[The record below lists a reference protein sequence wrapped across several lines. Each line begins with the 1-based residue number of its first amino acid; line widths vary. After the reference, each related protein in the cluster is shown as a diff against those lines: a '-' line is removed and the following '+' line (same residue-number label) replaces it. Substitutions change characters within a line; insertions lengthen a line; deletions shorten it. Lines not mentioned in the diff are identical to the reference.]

1 MSTEN
6 LEGISNWHGNTARTG
21 GELEVPWTERRS
33 GERDGR
39 RLLELAEAAER
50 YAGESAA
57 VREEVEDRT
66 HCDSDVLY
74 LNNAGV
80 TEAAVYNPGSIVAV
94 PPPEICTISNACSWK
109 LSVSDAITDRYREM
123 VKRIEEQDRVI
134 AELKGII
141 ENLQDIV
148 YRQKLDKEAETLVL

>member
-6 LEGISNWHGNTARTG
+6 LERISNGHGSTARTG
-21 GELEVPWTERRS
+21 GELEATWTERRS
-33 GERDGR
+33 GERDVR
-39 RLLELAEAAER
+39 RLLELAEATER
-50 YAGESAA
+50 YAEESAA
-57 VREEVEDRT
+57 VREEAESRVT
-66 HCDSDVLY
+66 APAVQDSDSVWTDELT
-74 LNNAGV
+74 V
-80 TEAAVYNPGSIVAV
+80 NPGSVV
-94 PPPEICTISNACSWK
+94 VDPSDLCTISSACSWE

-123 VKRIEEQDRVI
+123 VKRIEEQDRTI

>member
-6 LEGISNWHGNTARTG
+6 LERISNGHGSTAYTG

-33 GERDGR
+33 GELDGR
-39 RLLELAEAAER
+39 RLLELAEATER
-50 YAGESAA
+50 YAEESAV
-57 VREEVEDRT
+57 VREEAESRVMAPAVQ
-66 HCDSDVLY
+66 DSDSVWTDELT
-74 LNNAGV
+74 V
-80 TEAAVYNPGSIVAV
+80 NPGSVV
-94 PPPEICTISNACSWK
+94 VDPSDLCTISSACSWE

-123 VKRIEEQDRVI
+123 AKRIEEQDRTI
-134 AELKGII
+134 AEMKYVI

>member
-6 LEGISNWHGNTARTG
+6 LERISNGHGSTACTG

-39 RLLELAEAAER
+39 RLLELAEATER
-50 YAGESAA
+50 YAEESAA
-57 VREEVEDRT
+57 ARDEAESRVTTPAVQ
-66 HCDSDVLY
+66 DSDSVWTDELT
-74 LNNAGV
+74 V
-80 TEAAVYNPGSIVAV
+80 NPGSVVVNPAV
-94 PPPEICTISNACSWK
+94 SCTVNGECSWE
-109 LSVSDAITDRYREM
+109 LSVSDAVTDRYREM
-123 VKRIEEQDRVI
+123 AKRIEEQDRTI

>member
-6 LEGISNWHGNTARTG
+6 LERISNGHGSTARTG
-21 GELEVPWTERRS
+21 GELEIPWTERRS

-39 RLLELAEAAER
+39 RLLELAEATER
-50 YAGESAA
+50 YAEESAA
-57 VREEVEDRT
+57 VREEAESRVT
-66 HCDSDVLY
+66 APAVQDSDSVWTDELT
-74 LNNAGV
+74 V
-80 TEAAVYNPGSIVAV
+80 NPGSVVVNPAV
-94 PPPEICTISNACSWK
+94 SCTVNGECSWE

-123 VKRIEEQDRVI
+123 VKRIEEQDRTI
-134 AELKGII
+134 AEMKYVI

>member
-6 LEGISNWHGNTARTG
+6 LERISNGHGSTARTG

-33 GERDGR
+33 RERDGR

-50 YAGESAA
+50 YAEESAA
-57 VREEVEDRT
+57 VREEAEGRT
-66 HCDSDVLY
+66 HCNSDVQY

-80 TEAAVYNPGSIVAV
+80 TEAAVYNPGSIVAD
-94 PPPEICTISNACSWK
+94 PSELCTISSACLWD
-109 LSVSDAITDRYREM
+109 LSVSDAITDRYRKME
-123 VKRIEEQDRVI
+123 KRVEEQDRTI

>member
-6 LEGISNWHGNTARTG
+6 LERISNGHGSTARTG

-39 RLLELAEAAER
+39 YAE
-50 YAGESAA
+50 ESAA
-57 VREEVEDRT
+57 ARDEVEIRT
-66 HCDSDVLY
+66 FRASTVQD
-74 LNNAGV
+74 LNSASAGGV
-80 TEAAVYNPGSIVAV
+80 TLYNPDSIVVSPTELCTVDASYPLELSADDAV
-94 PPPEICTISNACSWK
+94 
-109 LSVSDAITDRYREM
+109 TDRYREM
-123 VKRIEEQDRVI
+123 EKRVEEQDRTI

>member
-6 LEGISNWHGNTARTG
+6 LERISNWHGSTARTG

-33 GERDGR
+33 RERDGR
-39 RLLELAEAAER
+39 RLLELAEATER
-50 YAGESAA
+50 YAEESAA
-57 VREEVEDRT
+57 ARDEVEIRT
-66 HCDSDVLY
+66 LRASAVQD
-74 LNNAGV
+74 LNSASAGGV
-80 TEAAVYNPGSIVAV
+80 TLYNPDSIVVSPTELCTADAV
-94 PPPEICTISNACSWK
+94 CPLE
-109 LSVSDAITDRYREM
+109 LSGGDAVTDRYREM
-123 VKRIEEQDRVI
+123 EKRVEEQDRTI

>member
-6 LEGISNWHGNTARTG
+6 LERISNGHGSTARTG

-33 GERDGR
+33 REAEGR
-39 RLLELAEAAER
+39 TARV
-50 YAGESAA
+50 ST
-57 VREEVEDRT
+57 VQN
-66 HCDSDVLY
+66 
-74 LNNAGV
+74 LNNAWA
-80 TEAAVYNPGSIVAV
+80 TVYDPGSAVATWT
-94 PPPEICTISNACSWK
+94 EICTADNACSHR
-109 LSVSDAITDRYREM
+109 LSVSDAITDRYRKME
-123 VKRIEEQDRVI
+123 KRVEEQDRTI